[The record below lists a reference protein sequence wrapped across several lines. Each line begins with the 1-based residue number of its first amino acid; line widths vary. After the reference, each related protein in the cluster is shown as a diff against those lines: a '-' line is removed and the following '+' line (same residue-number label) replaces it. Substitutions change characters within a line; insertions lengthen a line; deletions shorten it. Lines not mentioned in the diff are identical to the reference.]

1 MAFGKR
7 LKIDKLIE
15 LAREMP
21 AYRRLLGKLSKNST
35 SALVMDGARPYLLAC
50 LHSDLKRPLL
60 VVTAQPEKSRR
71 LGEQVAAWC
80 DRANILQMPEPDDL
94 PYTRISPD
102 AASEIE
108 RLQVLSQ
115 LAGPAPASSPPLVIA
130 SVPAL
135 LQKLP
140 SSQIFRSSWVSLKKG
155 MEIDPLKL
163 LASLNRLGYRTE
175 SLVEVPGSVSRRG
188 GIIDIFPTTSEMPV
202 RAEFFGNSI
211 DSLRLFEPISQRSLK
226 PVETIDIGPSS
237 GMSRLFTG
245 DGDSVKKILDRIDLT
260 GLNAESRQEFE
271 RDIELFKEGQS
282 PAAPFFYA
290 SLFNADTLLSY
301 LPPGCLVVLD
311 EPQRLKEETLFMED
325 EARRVFEQRLASRE
339 LPEGFPRPYFSWDE
353 LETGLIGTQRL
364 ELPDWQ
370 SSEESEGLRLDF
382 SPPRSYAGQL
392 PAWIERVKHLLEQ
405 KKRVVAVSHQ
415 AGRLAELLEKEGL
428 LAQVVSDIDAV
439 PPAASLTLVQGL
451 LAQGWE
457 LNKSTYLFT
466 DSELF
471 GFLKQQRLTRRRA
484 VPHHKF
490 FVDIRPGDYVVHIEH
505 GIGKF
510 SGVLTMNAG
519 GLTREYMLLEYA
531 AGDRLYVPTDQID
544 RIGRY
549 IGAGDHPPSLSRLG
563 SLEWVRS
570 KAKAS
575 KSAEDIAQELLN
587 IYAAREVAP
596 GFAYSPDNTWQME
609 LEASFPYIETPDQLT
624 AISQIKEDMSHA
636 RPMDRLVCGDV
647 GYGKTEVALRAAFK
661 AVMDDKQ
668 VAVLV
673 PTTVLA
679 QQHYATFKERMSA
692 FPVRI
697 ESLSRFKSHK
707 EQQDVI
713 AGIGDGSVDIAIG
726 THRLIQKDVTFK
738 DLGLLVIDEEQR
750 FGVGHKEHF
759 KRMRQEVDVL
769 TLSATPIPRTLNLSL
784 VGVRDMSV
792 METPPEDRLP
802 IKTYVAEYNEQ
813 LVREAIFR
821 ELERNGQVFFVHN
834 RVQSI
839 GILAQKLQV
848 LVPEARIGV
857 GHGQMHEDD
866 LEKVMSDFAQ
876 GSVDVLLCTTIIE
889 SGLDVPNA
897 NTLIINQAD
906 RLGLTQLYQLRGR
919 VGRGANLAYAYFLY
933 DKGKRLTPDA
943 DQRLRT
949 IYEATELGAGFGIA
963 MKDLEIRGAGNIL
976 GVKQSGHINSVGFN
990 LYTQMLAEAVEELKT
1005 KKAAEK
1011 AGKSFTPSMR
1021 LPPPTIDLP
1030 QPAFIPDQCVV
1041 DTDTRLSLYQSLA
1054 LSKSIEGVEL
1064 LGKDFKDRFGEPPPE
1079 VINLLYAVKV
1089 KVLAAKAKLES
1100 ISTEGGLIVLR
1111 RPTGMQF
1118 DPSRPGA
1125 SRAGI
1130 KVSLNQVRLDTKVLG
1145 KSWQKVL
1152 EEVVGR
1158 LGS

>member
-1 MAFGKR
+1 

-21 AYRRLLGKLSKNST
+21 AYRHLLDKLSKDST
-35 SALVMDGARPYLLAC
+35 GARIIEGARPYLLAC
-50 LHSDLKRPLL
+50 LYRDLKRPML
-60 VVTAQPEKSRR
+60 VITAQPEKSHR

-80 DRANILQMPEPDDL
+80 DTLNILQLPEPDGL
-94 PYTRISPD
+94 PYTHITPD
-102 AASEIE
+102 AANELE
-108 RLQVLSQ
+108 TLQVLSQ
-115 LAGPAPASSPPLVIA
+115 LVRPTLTSLPPLVIA
-130 SVPAL
+130 SVPSL
-135 LQKLP
+135 LQKLA
-140 SSQIFRSSWVSLKKG
+140 SSQLFRSSWITLKKG
-155 MEIDPLKL
+155 TETDPLKL
-163 LASLNRLGYRTE
+163 VARLIELGYRTE
-175 SLVEVPGSVSRRG
+175 SLVEVPGSASRRG
-188 GIIDIFPTTSEMPV
+188 GIIDIFPPTSEMPA
-202 RAEFFGNSI
+202 RMEFFGNTI
-211 DSLRLFEPISQRSLK
+211 DNLRLFEPVSQRSVK
-226 PVETIDIGPSS
+226 PVEAIDIGPASE
-237 GMSRLFTG
+237 MSKVFTG
-245 DGDSVKKILDRIDLT
+245 DLINVTKILDKIDLS

-271 RDIELFKEGQS
+271 RNIELFKDGHS
-282 PAAPFFYA
+282 PASPSFYSA
-290 SLFNADTLLSY
+290 LFNTDTLLSY

-311 EPQRLKEETLFMED
+311 EPRRIKEEAQFLDD
-325 EARRVFEQRLASRE
+325 EARRVFEQRLASQE
-339 LPEGFPRPYFSWDE
+339 LPAGFPKPYFTWDE
-353 LETGLIGTQRL
+353 IETGLSRTWHL
-364 ELPDWQ
+364 EFPDWQ
-370 SSEESEGLRLDF
+370 SEEESEALRLDF
-382 SPPRSYAGQL
+382 SLAHSYAGQL
-392 PAWIERVKHLLEQ
+392 PGWIDKVKHLLEE
-405 KKRVVAVSHQ
+405 KKRVIAVSHQ
-415 AGRLAELLEKEGL
+415 AERLAELLGKEGVL
-428 LAQVVSDIDAV
+428 VQAANDIDVV
-439 PPAASLTLVQGL
+439 PLEGTLTLVQGL
-451 LAQGWE
+451 LASGWE
-457 LNKSTYLFT
+457 MGKNIYLFT

-471 GFLKQQRLTRRRA
+471 GFLKQQRLTHRRA
-484 VPHHKF
+484 VPHHKLYI
-490 FVDIRPGDYVVHIEH
+490 DIRPGDYVVHIEH

-510 SGVLTMNAG
+510 SGVITMNAG
-519 GLTREYMLLEYA
+519 GLTREYMLLDYA

-544 RIGRY
+544 RLGRY
-549 IGAGDHPPSLSRLG
+549 IGASDHPPTLSRLD

-570 KAKAS
+570 KEKARE
-575 KSAEDIAQELLN
+575 SAEDIAEELLN
-587 IYAAREVAP
+587 IYAAREVVQ

-609 LEASFPYIETPDQLT
+609 LEASFPYVETPDQLT
-624 AISQIKEDMSHA
+624 AIAQIKEDMSHA

-647 GYGKTEVALRAAFK
+647 GYGKTEVALRSAFK

-679 QQHYATFKERMSA
+679 QQHYATFKERLSA

-707 EQQDVI
+707 EQQEVV
-713 AGIGDGSVDIAIG
+713 AGIADGAVDIAIG
-726 THRLIQKDVTFK
+726 THRLLQKDVTFK
-738 DLGLLVIDEEQR
+738 DLGLLIIDEEQR
-750 FGVGHKEHF
+750 FGVSHKEHF
-759 KRMRQEVDVL
+759 KRLRQEVDVL

-792 METPPEDRLP
+792 METPPEERLP
-802 IKTYVAEYNEQ
+802 IKTFVAEYNEQ
-813 LVREAIFR
+813 LVREAIVR

-839 GILAQKLQV
+839 GILAEKLKT

-866 LEKVMSDFAQ
+866 LEKVMGDFAQ
-876 GSVDVLLCTTIIE
+876 GNVDVLLCTTIIE

-906 RLGLTQLYQLRGR
+906 KLGLTQLYQLRGR

-943 DQRLRT
+943 DQRLHT

-976 GVKQSGHINSVGFN
+976 GVRQSGHINSVGFS
-990 LYTQMLAEAVEELKT
+990 LYTQLLAEAVEELKAR
-1005 KKAAEK
+1005 KSAEK
-1011 AGKSFTPSMR
+1011 AGKSFTPSLR

-1030 QPAFIPDQCVV
+1030 QPAFIPDQYVV

-1054 LSKSIEGVEL
+1054 GAKNTDGVEV

-1100 ISTEGGLIVLR
+1100 ISTEGSLIVLR
-1111 RPTGMQF
+1111 RPTGIQF
-1118 DPSRPGA
+1118 DPSRPGL

-1130 KVSLNQVRLDTKVLG
+1130 KVSLNQVRLDTDVLG

-1152 EEVVGR
+1152 EDVVRR